1 MHMEQLFLISW
12 NKMIPEQQWASG
24 FLGVKR
30 TTVSYSLWGEFH
42 GDAPWRAAAKKKQG
56 SPILTPDGLQDYMGA
71 ATKGGHLHQG
81 GCHLLLVT
89 HRVW

>member
-42 GDAPWRAAAKKKQG
+42 GDAPG
-56 SPILTPDGLQDYMGA
+56 E
-71 ATKGGHLHQG
+71 
-81 GCHLLLVT
+81 LLLKKNKAPPSSPQTVSRITWVLLLRVVICIREAVT
-89 HRVW
+89 SC